1 MGRLSPGM
9 AGGVALI
16 SSMSS
21 ARARVTRAE
30 PGWSSWDGDRGGG
43 PGDGAG
49 QAADDGLA
57 GDGAV
62 LVVVTEVG
70 VEVAR

>member
-21 ARARVTRAE
+21 ARARATRVE
-30 PGWSSWDGDRGGG
+30 PGWSSWTVIA
-43 PGDGAG
+43 AG
-49 QAADDGLA
+49 VQVMVLA
-57 GDGAV
+57 RLRMMV
-62 LVVVTEVG
+62 WRVM
-70 VEVAR
+70 ARY